1 MRFAIGNVADL
12 SGRGCPEGSR
22 PPLRH
27 RPSLPARPVP
37 AHHVAGTCAS
47 GHGVADC
54 LERRT
59 GLGARSWE
67 GVIEGAGNRVGL
79 ILHLDLHSRP
89 VTDVDRRPG
98 VQAVAEGLAG
108 DSARLRAVAARARR
122 GLVERELLVEAV
134 ILCAVAGEHL
144 LVVGPP
150 GTAKSQAARRVASGL
165 GGRYFEYLLGRFT
178 EPNEVFGPVDLRRL
192 RDGVVEIETAGMLP
206 EADVAF
212 LDEVFLG
219 STAILNTLL
228 SILNE
233 RTFRRGS
240 TAVACPLRVCVG
252 ATNVLPEDPALAA
265 FADRFLARVFVE
277 PVADARLE
285 EMFEVGWAGDTEAD
299 RLVEQFAP
307 AGDGAGRSG
316 TGDGA
321 GGRSVGGLLGAVDR
335 LSAAARGCDVRP
347 VQPVLAAAVRR
358 LRAAGVQLSDR
369 RAVRAQRLVAAA
381 AALDGRTSAT
391 AADLWVLP
399 LVAPTSDAQAGAQEV
414 LADLMEQARSSTL
427 PYAAEELSRG
437 VRARAERLTGAGSA
451 LLAGLAGSAAEGDER
466 LRVEATLREID
477 ACFAEEDLPEALA
490 EVRGRLVAAVRG

>member
-1 MRFAIGNVADL
+1 VD
-12 SGRGCPEGSR
+12 
-22 PPLRH
+22 
-27 RPSLPARPVP
+27 AR
-37 AHHVAGTCAS
+37 AA
-47 GHGVADC
+47 
-54 LERRT
+54 T
-59 GLGARSWE
+59 G
-67 GVIEGAGNRVGL
+67 
-79 ILHLDLHSRP
+79 
-89 VTDVDRRPG
+89 
-98 VQAVAEGLAG
+98 GLAG
-108 DSARLRAVAARARR
+108 DSARLRAVAALARR
-122 GLVERELLVEAV
+122 GLVERELLVETV

-150 GTAKSQAARRVASGL
+150 GTAKSQAVRRVASGL

-192 RDGVVEIETAGMLP
+192 RDGVVEIETTGMLP

-240 TAVACPLRVCVG
+240 TALPCPLRVCVG

-265 FADRFLARVFVE
+265 FADRFLARIFVE

-285 EMFEVGWAGDTEAD
+285 EMFEAGWAGDAD
-299 RLVEQFAP
+299 A
-307 AGDGAGRSG
+307 DTG
-316 TGDGA
+316 TDTDPDVADADTG
-321 GGRSVGGLLGAVDR
+321 GGLLGAVDR
-335 LSAAARGCDVRP
+335 LSAAARGCDLRP
-347 VQPVLAAAVRR
+347 VQPLLAAAVRR
-358 LRAAGVQLSDR
+358 LRGSGVQLSDR

-381 AALDGRTSAT
+381 AALDGRAAAT

-399 LVAPTSDAQAGAQEV
+399 LVAPTGDAQAGAQEV
-414 LADLMEQARSSTL
+414 LADLLEHGHSAAL
-427 PYAAEELSRG
+427 PYAAEELARG
-437 VRARAERLTGAGSA
+437 RRARAERLTATASD
-451 LLAGLAGSAAEGDER
+451 LLAGLPEAAVEGDDR

-490 EVRGRLVAAVRG
+490 ELRRRLVAAVRG